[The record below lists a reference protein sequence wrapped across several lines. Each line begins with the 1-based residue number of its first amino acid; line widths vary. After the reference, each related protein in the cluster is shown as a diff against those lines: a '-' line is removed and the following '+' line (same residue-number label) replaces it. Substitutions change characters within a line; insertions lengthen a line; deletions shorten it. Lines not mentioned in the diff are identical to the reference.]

1 MAGRHRD
8 LSDRDRERYL
18 RQIPLVGE
26 EGQEKLLNA
35 SICIAGAGGLGCP
48 AALYLA
54 AAGVGHIRIVD
65 DDVVSRSN
73 LNRQVL
79 YGEADIAKSKAGT
92 AAGKIRSLNPDIQ
105 VEPRD
110 VTLTEETIFPETEGI
125 DIVVV
130 CPGQLPG
137 PLSPQRRRTGEG
149 HPHSSTRQ

>member
-79 YGEADIAKSKAGT
+79 YGEADIAKSKAET

-110 VTLTEETIFPETEGI
+110 VTLTEETVFP
-125 DIVVV
+125 
-130 CPGQLPG
+130 
-137 PLSPQRRRTGEG
+137 RRRAWTSLSM
-149 HPHSSTRQ
+149 PWTTTRPAIS